1 MSLFIKRSAAGAN
14 LYPPRIACYVCG
26 AEVPSDYPLFPE
38 PSPPSPP
45 PPSLASIAA
54 IMSKP
59 HFPFLMH
66 HPPPLGC
73 RPPSPGGVAKSCRVC
88 YSALMRQWDDF
99 ERTGVPTDRRVYWL
113 KRIDGLSFASPE
125 VQVQAAS
132 EVKARILGQFQHHP
146 RSPHQHIMRTS
157 SPRQIGNNMA
167 APIINVSH
175 PSVSIL
181 QQHHSSLH
189 AATEAN
195 SLCSTDRHKAS
206 SPLTVVTGNSS
217 VSPLATPTSHGH
229 HGSSMSSW
237 ISRSAIVSG
246 ETRPNS
252 GPSPLLVGPSGV
264 SSSAPSS
271 VIVEAAHQ
279 HHPHPARSPKTPPQP
294 HNLEGHPSPH
304 VIPSSQHCIADNDSG
319 ALDLSSGARDRET
332 KSRSSVVSHISTGA
346 TSHQGSC
353 QSDGTASTSAT
364 RATSSGTVADILDLT
379 LPDKNASFEVCYIC
393 GDDFKRGTLSYTFAK
408 QVSSP
413 KEPFYPSLMCHP
425 RPPRSSP
432 MDSAGR
438 VQTCDECS
446 EHLLAQWNQHEE
458 DETND
463 SADHVPHADRNYSLR
478 KRQQPLADTTTFV
491 CYICALDY
499 HSSSLRLLYA
509 RPNSEQEPYYPFID
523 QQRPPPGA
531 SPISPQGMVQVCTL
545 CYKSTK
551 EKHHGFMK
559 ESQPPLKKRR
569 GNAGSCHAF
578 SLPRDPTDSNSPFGS
593 DPISNPFGDT
603 DEKNQHMLP
612 ADVTC
617 PLCRRKFSVGSFKY
631 LHSQP
636 PPAGG
641 LPYFPF
647 LSELPRPDDHM
658 EADEDKQSRVRA
670 CKTCTT
676 SLFNQWT
683 TFQRENL
690 SIEDRNYMYQTLT
703 GPRSSQSVTRPLTPS
718 SIRSHRS
725 AGGKSDRGS
734 KKPNEANSVSN
745 SDELKCGTGVRP
757 RSYSNPFGDQS
768 LNTAPNPNHTRT
780 RSTTLE
786 SIPRS
791 DSNPLSPAQARSS
804 AAGQQPPVCHSPSFS
819 VHSATSMEH
828 LHAPASSA
836 TTTSTTGATTSA
848 AISINKSSV
857 AGGGNSGGGTTS
869 SPPSSSSFYC
879 FLCGLHSELTFARM
893 LYSTAPGKKA
903 PFFPFMKSHVPKHKA
918 ETLREDGTALV
929 CTFCY
934 HTVMSQ
940 WSRYQDSSRGSIGS
954 GTSHSAVLDPASR
967 SYNFQDYICYV
978 CGIPTY
984 RKRIRALRVVVRF
997 FSSAFKHILLV
1008 EWVRKRN
1015 MIIRYGT

>member
-1 MSLFIKRSAAGAN
+1 MSIFIRKSPAGAN

-45 PPSLASIAA
+45 PPSLASITA

-99 ERTGVPTDRRVYWL
+99 ERTGVPTERRVYWL

-132 EVKARILGQFQHHP
+132 EVRARILGQFQHHP
-146 RSPHQHIMRTS
+146 RSPHQHLMRTS
-157 SPRQIGNNMA
+157 SPRSMA
-167 APIINVSH
+167 APTINVSH
-175 PSVSIL
+175 PNVSIL
-181 QQHHSSLH
+181 QQHSNLHLADTGSL
-189 AATEAN
+189 
-195 SLCSTDRHKAS
+195 SSTDRLKAS

-217 VSPLATPTSHGH
+217 VSPMATPTSHGH
-229 HGSSMSSW
+229 HGSSIASSW
-237 ISRSAIVSG
+237 LSRSAIVSG
-246 ETRPNS
+246 ETRPPS
-252 GPSPLLVGPSGV
+252 GPSPLLVGHTGV

-271 VIVEAAHQ
+271 VIVETVHQ
-279 HHPHPARSPKTPPQP
+279 QLPHPAQPAQTPPNQP
-294 HNLEGHPSPH
+294 HNIERHNPSPQ
-304 VIPSSQHCIADNDSG
+304 VIPHPVHGITDNDSG

-364 RATSSGTVADILDLT
+364 RATTSTAADILDLT
-379 LPDKNASFEVCYIC
+379 LPDKNALFEVCYIC
-393 GDDFKRGTLSYTFAK
+393 GDEFKRGTLSYTFAK

-425 RPPRSSP
+425 RPPRSRP

-438 VQTCDECS
+438 VQTCDECH
-446 EHLLAQWNQHEE
+446 EHLLAQWNQFEE
-458 DETND
+458 EGAND
-463 SADHVPHADRNYSLR
+463 SSELVPHADRNYSLR

-559 ESQPPLKKRR
+559 EAQPPLKKRR
-569 GNAGSCHAF
+569 GNPGSHHAF
-578 SLPRDPTDSNSPFGS
+578 SLPRDPTDSNSPFGT
-593 DPISNPFGDT
+593 DPMSAHFGDS
-603 DEKNQHMLP
+603 DDKHQHMLP

-647 LSELPRPDDHM
+647 LSELPRPDDYID
-658 EADEDKQSRVRA
+658 ADEDKQSRVRA
-670 CKTCTT
+670 CKACTT

-683 TFQRENL
+683 TFQHEKL
-690 SIEDRNYMYQTLT
+690 PVEDRNYLYQTLT

-725 AGGKSDRGS
+725 GGGKSDRGS
-734 KKPNEANSVSN
+734 KKHNEAASGSN
-745 SDELKCGTGVRP
+745 SDELKCSSGVRP
-757 RSYSNPFGDQS
+757 RSYSNPFGDH
-768 LNTAPNPNHTRT
+768 NTGSNANQTRT
-780 RSTTLE
+780 RSTTME

-791 DSNPLSPAQARSS
+791 DSNPLSPAQGRATS

-819 VHSATSMEH
+819 VHSAASVEH
-828 LHAPASSA
+828 LPGPTSA
-836 TTTSTTGATTSA
+836 TATATTGSTASA
-848 AISINKSSV
+848 AIAINKV
-857 AGGGNSGGGTTS
+857 NNTTGGGNPSATS

-879 FLCGLHSELTFARM
+879 FLCGLHSELTFART
-893 LYSTAPGKKA
+893 LYSIAPGKKA
-903 PFFPFMKSHVPKHKA
+903 PYFPFMKNHVPKHKA
-918 ETLREDGTALV
+918 ETLKEDGTALV

-934 HTVMSQ
+934 HSVMSQ
-940 WSRYQDSSRGSIGS
+940 WKMYQDSSRGTLG
-954 GTSHSAVLDPASR
+954 GGNSHSAVLDPSSR
-967 SYNFQDYICYV
+967 VYNFTDYICYV
-978 CGIPTY
+978 CSITTY
-984 RKRIRALRVVVRF
+984 RKRIRALRVMVRH
-997 FSSAFKHILLV
+997 FSS
-1008 EWVRKRN
+1008 N
-1015 MIIRYGT
+1015 DII

>member
-1 MSLFIKRSAAGAN
+1 MEPINDMSIFIKRSAAGSN

-45 PPSLASIAA
+45 PPSLASITA

-113 KRIDGLSFASPE
+113 RRNDGLSFASPE

-132 EVKARILGQFQHHP
+132 EVKSRILGQFQHHP
-146 RSPHQHIMRTS
+146 RSPHHHLMRTS
-157 SPRQIGNNMA
+157 SPRSTMA
-167 APIINVSH
+167 APAINVSH
-175 PSVSIL
+175 APINLL
-181 QQHHSSLH
+181 QQHPNVHP
-189 AATEAN
+189 ATETN
-195 SLCSTDRHKAS
+195 SLSSNDRLKAS

-217 VSPLATPTSHGH
+217 MANSPMATPTSHGH
-229 HGSSMSSW
+229 HGSSIASSW
-237 ISRSAIVSG
+237 LSRSAIVSG
-246 ETRPNS
+246 ETRPHS
-252 GPSPLLVGPSGV
+252 GQSPLFIGHSGV

-271 VIVEAAHQ
+271 VIVETVHQ
-279 HHPHPARSPKTPPQP
+279 HQPHSTQSPKTPPQ
-294 HNLEGHPSPH
+294 HSSPH
-304 VIPSSQHCIADNDSG
+304 VIAPVQHCITDNDSG
-319 ALDLSSGARDRET
+319 ALDLSSGTRDRET

-346 TSHQGSC
+346 ASHQGSC

-364 RATSSGTVADILDLT
+364 RATSSGTAADILDLT

-425 RPPRSSP
+425 RPPRSRP

-438 VQTCDECS
+438 VQTCDECH
-446 EHLLAQWNQHEE
+446 EHLLAQWNQFEE
-458 DETND
+458 EGAND
-463 SADHVPHADRNYSLR
+463 SSELVPHADRNYSLR
-478 KRQQPLADTTTFV
+478 KRQPPLADTTTFV

-578 SLPRDPTDSNSPFGS
+578 SLPRDPTDSNSPFGT
-593 DPISNPFGDT
+593 DPIPPFGDS
-603 DEKNQHMLP
+603 DEKHQQMFP

-647 LSELPRPDDHM
+647 LSELPRPDDYID
-658 EADEDKQSRVRA
+658 ADEDKQSRVRA
-670 CKTCTT
+670 CKACTT

-683 TFQRENL
+683 TFQSEKL

-703 GPRSSQSVTRPLTPS
+703 GPRSSQNITRPLTPS

-725 AGGKSDRGS
+725 GGGKSDRGS
-734 KKPNEANSVSN
+734 KKPNETTSGSN
-745 SDELKCGTGVRP
+745 SDELKCGSGIRP
-757 RSYSNPFGDQS
+757 RSYSNPFGDQTMNS
-768 LNTAPNPNHTRT
+768 ASNINHTRT

-791 DSNPLSPAQARSS
+791 DSNPMSPAQARCS

-819 VHSATSMEH
+819 VNSAASVEH
-828 LHAPASSA
+828 LPAHS
-836 TTTSTTGATTSA
+836 TTTTTTTAGATTSA
-848 AISINKSSV
+848 AIPINKLST
-857 AGGGNSGGGTTS
+857 GGGNSGTTS

-934 HTVMSQ
+934 HSVMSQ
-940 WSRYQDSSRGSIGS
+940 WSRYNGSSSGAPHSAILDPSSR
-954 GTSHSAVLDPASR
+954 L
-967 SYNFQDYICYV
+967 YNFSDYICYV
-978 CGIPTY
+978 CGITTY
-984 RKRIRALRVVVRF
+984 RKRIRALRVMV
-997 FSSAFKHILLV
+997 SHILIYL
-1008 EWVRKRN
+1008 KQQCPIYN
-1015 MIIRYGT
+1015 IYSLID